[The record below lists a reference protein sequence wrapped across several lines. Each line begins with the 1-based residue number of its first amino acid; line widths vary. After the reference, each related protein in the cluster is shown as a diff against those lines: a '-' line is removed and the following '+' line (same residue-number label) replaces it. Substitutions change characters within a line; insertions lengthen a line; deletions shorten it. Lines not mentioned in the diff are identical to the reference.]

1 MIIYWC
7 HERGE
12 DCGLYVVAERRG
24 RAKSLFSSE
33 IGVDFN
39 DVRATIVHKD
49 VESEKE
55 QVLHTDA
62 DLMAEYGLS
71 YVE

>member
-7 HERGE
+7 HESGE
-12 DCGLYVVAERRG
+12 DCGLYVVAEGRG

-33 IGVDFN
+33 IGTKFH

-49 VESEKE
+49 VENEEE
-55 QVLHTDA
+55 QVLHIGA
-62 DLMAEYGLS
+62 DLMIKYGLS
-71 YVE
+71 YAE

>member
-7 HERGE
+7 HESGE
-12 DCGLYVVAERRG
+12 DCGLYVVAEGRG

-33 IGVDFN
+33 IDVNFN

-49 VESEKE
+49 VESEEE
-55 QVLHTDA
+55 QVLHTGA
-62 DLMAEYGLS
+62 DLMTEYGLS
-71 YVE
+71 YAE